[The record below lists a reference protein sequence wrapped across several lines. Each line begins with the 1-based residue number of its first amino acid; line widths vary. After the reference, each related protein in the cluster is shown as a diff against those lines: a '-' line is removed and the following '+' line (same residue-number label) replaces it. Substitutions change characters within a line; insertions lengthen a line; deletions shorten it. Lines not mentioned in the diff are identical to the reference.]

1 MTRFFYTAAFYL
13 LLPVFVLHLWWRGRS
28 NPTYRQ
34 RIAERFGF
42 VSSNTQQPCIW
53 VHSVSVGE
61 TIAARPLVEHLL
73 NAYPA
78 HTIWITTTTPTGSA
92 TVKRLYGTRVKHSY
106 FPYDLPGS
114 IARFLQHVKPRIAL
128 IMETEI
134 WPNLYAACQQR
145 EIPLLLLNARLS
157 ERSFKRYQRLGVLT
171 RHTLQQIQWI
181 GARSADDANYFQQLG
196 AATTQ
201 LGSCGNLKFALQIP
215 TDIKNTAQHLKTQWG
230 ERAVLVAAS
239 THAGEDAMVLRVF
252 TRLQEHVPSALLILV
267 PRHPERFDAVYQQ
280 CTASNLN
287 TLRRSSGALLQ
298 PTTAVLLGDSM
309 GELLLWYAL
318 ADMAFIG
325 GSLVPH
331 GGHNP
336 LEAAALGVP
345 VISGKYTHNFTDIFP
360 ALYAAGGAVEV
371 ADETALYS
379 QCLAW
384 LQNPSQCQQSGANA
398 AAFFAQQQGVLTC
411 LMQHISPYLESTT

>member
-145 EIPLLLLNARLS
+145 AHTG
-157 ERSFKRYQRLGVLT
+157 QRHGRT
-171 RHTLQQIQWI
+171 AFSRHTDSW
-181 GARSADDANYFQQLG
+181 
-196 AATTQ
+196 
-201 LGSCGNLKFALQIP
+201 
-215 TDIKNTAQHLKTQWG
+215 
-230 ERAVLVAAS
+230 VA
-239 THAGEDAMVLRVF
+239 
-252 TRLQEHVPSALLILV
+252 
-267 PRHPERFDAVYQQ
+267 
-280 CTASNLN
+280 
-287 TLRRSSGALLQ
+287 
-298 PTTAVLLGDSM
+298 
-309 GELLLWYAL
+309 
-318 ADMAFIG
+318 
-325 GSLVPH
+325 
-331 GGHNP
+331 
-336 LEAAALGVP
+336 
-345 VISGKYTHNFTDIFP
+345 
-360 ALYAAGGAVEV
+360 
-371 ADETALYS
+371 
-379 QCLAW
+379 
-384 LQNPSQCQQSGANA
+384 
-398 AAFFAQQQGVLTC
+398 
-411 LMQHISPYLESTT
+411 